1 MPTISYRAN
10 TLSQHFPFLSMHH
23 GRTIIVPKQDQ
34 AFALR
39 ANVLGNPA
47 DEDKDIGIPQAYYM
61 HNVMPVSEGLRS
73 IGFTQQ
79 IAGIPGKIDFNAM
92 AILRDPNENR
102 FLYSPSNGAN
112 YVFDGNVGAWASIP
126 LRSAINPFPTNSL
139 VVTIAYVN
147 GHTYVCYKNTGI
159 FEYNSTTKVF
169 DVVTLTGVVAANLN
183 GITSSNGFLI
193 GWNDFN
199 VFRSSGLDPLNL
211 TPDITTGAGFS
222 IPQDIKGKIVICLPV
237 STGFIIYTTA
247 NAIGASFTQNI
258 RFPFNYIEIMGSG
271 GIIPPTQIFW
281 QYNGPYHYIWT
292 RAGLQRVDKSN
303 AIPSFGDITDFLSDK
318 IFEDYDE
325 VNDVFVQTNL
335 GGNLLVQ
342 VSVIEKRFLVVSYG
356 IVEFTHALIYDLIY
370 KRWGKIKLT
379 HVAAF
384 EFFIPSIFNDVTWNN
399 FGVTIWDGL
408 GATTWNDLASQLL
421 PAEHAK
427 QTLAFLQKDGTV
439 QTINFDLTQLA
450 CAGVCVLGKY
460 QYVRERLLQLNE
472 IEVNSIPAG
481 SNFTLKVLPSMDGS
495 TLLPAVTPYLAINSG
510 KYRKYQCDVWGKNHS
525 IVAKG
530 SFDLSSLELTMN
542 PGYKIG

>member
-10 TLSQHFPFLSMHH
+10 TLSQHFPFLSQHH

-34 AFALR
+34 AFTLR
-39 ANVLGNPA
+39 ANVLANPA

-79 IAGIPGKIDFNAM
+79 IAGLPGHLDFNAM
-92 AILRDPNENR
+92 AILRDVNENR
-102 FLYSPSNGAN
+102 FLYSPSDGKN
-112 YVFDGNVGAWASIP
+112 YVFDGNVGVWASIP
-126 LRSAINPFPTNSL
+126 LSSASVPIIPAANI
-139 VVTIAYVN
+139 VTIAYIN
-147 GHTYVCYKNTGI
+147 GHTYVCYKKTGI
-159 FEYNSTTKVF
+159 FEYNPITKIF
-169 DVVTLTGVVAANLN
+169 DIVILTGVIAANLN

-193 GWNDFN
+193 AWDDFN
-199 VFRSSGLDPLNL
+199 IYRSSGLDPLNL

-237 STGFIIYTTA
+237 ATGFIIYTTA

-258 RFPFNYIEIMGSG
+258 RFPFNYLEINGSG
-271 GIIPPTQIFW
+271 GITPPAQIFW
-281 QYNGPYHYIWT
+281 QYNGTYHYIWT
-292 RAGLQRVDKSN
+292 RAGLLRVDKTN

-325 VNDVFVQTNL
+325 INDIFISTNL

-342 VSVIEKRFLVVSYG
+342 VTVIEKRFLVVSYG
-356 IVEFTHALIYDLIY
+356 ITEFTHALVYDLIY

-384 EFFIPSIFNDVTWNN
+384 EYFIPSIFNDITWDRL
-399 FGVTIWDGL
+399 GTITWDGL
-408 GATTWNDLASQLL
+408 GATTWNDLLFQLL

-439 QTINFDLTQLA
+439 KTVNFELTQLA
-450 CAGVCVLGKY
+450 CAGICVLGKY

-472 IEVNSIPAG
+472 IEVNSIPQN

-495 TLLPAVTPYLAINSG
+495 TLLPAVTPFLAINLG
-510 KYRKYQCDVWGKNHS
+510 KYRKYLCDVWGKNHS
-525 IVAKG
+525 IVTKG
-530 SFDLSSLELTMN
+530 TFYHSSLELTFN
-542 PGYKIG
+542 PGSKM